1 MCDTAEKVS
10 CWASSFSAVLPSD
23 ISDIRVLMT
32 QGSIDRVALVDI
44 LRANHLTLD
53 AAEVERKASL
63 ILTAAAGVANERR
76 GSGPAGAGAGSSA
89 AAVTTDTTDEDVIPF
104 EGTSVIAVHMS
115 GLILS

>member
-1 MCDTAEKVS
+1 M
-10 CWASSFSAVLPSD
+10 
-23 ISDIRVLMT
+23 I

-76 GSGPAGAGAGSSA
+76 SSGPAGAGAGAGSST
-89 AAVTTDTTDEDVIPF
+89 AAVTTDTTDGDVIPF
-104 EGTSVIAVHMS
+104 DGSSVIAMHMH
-115 GLILS
+115 GLIPS